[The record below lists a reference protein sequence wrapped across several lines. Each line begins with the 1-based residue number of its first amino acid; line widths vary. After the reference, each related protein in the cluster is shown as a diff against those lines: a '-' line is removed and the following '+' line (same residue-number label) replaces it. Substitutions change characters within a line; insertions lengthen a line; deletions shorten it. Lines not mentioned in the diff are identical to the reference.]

1 MKNVITSLVLL
12 ITAMGFSQTTINNE
26 AEITK
31 TIKVENIA
39 VVITV
44 DSAEEIESSVT
55 LDDIKDILAL
65 SEDDETVSFKIVCR
79 GNYMSNG
86 IKSSISYKVE
96 GNTNNSED
104 FLKSVE
110 KIRTSAINYYNNKN

>member
-12 ITAMGFSQTTINNE
+12 IAALGFSQTTIKEE

-31 TIKVENIA
+31 TVRVENIA

-55 LDDIKDILAL
+55 LDDIKEILDL
-65 SEDDETVSFKIVCR
+65 SEDNETVSFKIVCR

-86 IKSSISYKVE
+86 IKSSMSYKVE

>member
-1 MKNVITSLVLL
+1 M
-12 ITAMGFSQTTINNE
+12 
-26 AEITK
+26 
-31 TIKVENIA
+31 
-39 VVITV
+39 

-96 GNTNNSED
+96 GNTNNSEY

>member
-96 GNTNNSED
+96 
-104 FLKSVE
+104 
-110 KIRTSAINYYNNKN
+110 